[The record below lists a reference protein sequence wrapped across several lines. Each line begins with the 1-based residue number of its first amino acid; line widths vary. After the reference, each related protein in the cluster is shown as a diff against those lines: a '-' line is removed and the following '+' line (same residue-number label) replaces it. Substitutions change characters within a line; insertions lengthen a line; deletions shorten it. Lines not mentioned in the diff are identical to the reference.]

1 MISYAVKINSLYTLL
16 INRFR
21 INEKIQSRPGEQAR
35 SSLSAQS
42 DRSELSRLVAALQ
55 EAERLE
61 DHQDPLQAARLNQLE
76 DKINTGD
83 YEVDVYKLAEA
94 MLKPPGD
101 KTS

>member
-21 INEKIQSRPGEQAR
+21 IYEKIQPRSGEQPC
-35 SSLSAQS
+35 SLPAAQN

-61 DHQDPLQAARLNQLE
+61 NYPEPVQTARLSQLE
-76 DKINTGD
+76 EKINSGT
-83 YEVDVYKLAEA
+83 YKVDVHKLAEA
-94 MLKPPGD
+94 MLKSPEER
-101 KTS
+101 

>member
-1 MISYAVKINSLYTLL
+1 MKISSLYTLL

-21 INEKIQSRPGEQAR
+21 INEKIQPRSGEQPCPPLA
-35 SSLSAQS
+35 AQS

-76 DKINTGD
+76 EKINTGD
-83 YEVDVYKLAEA
+83 YKVDIYKLAEA